1 MTLINDAI
9 VSVVKIMPKPVVGI
23 FSKKYIAG
31 ERLEDALSLVKQL
44 NSRGIYATLDVLGE
58 SIKNK
63 EEAAEAKNKCLI
75 VLDAIVKNN
84 LNANLS
90 IKPTQMGLSID
101 EDFAYEQVY
110 QLVERAK
117 KINNFVRIDMEDSP
131 YTDKT
136 IRLFQKLKEHF
147 DNVGLALQ
155 AYLKRT
161 YDDAVILNKINTNYR
176 ICKGI
181 YIEPASIA
189 YKDKQKIRDNYLET
203 LQVIL
208 KSGNYVGIAT
218 HDEFLINEAYRI
230 IKELNIPKDKFE
242 FQMLLGVKEDLRDK
256 INADGYKIRI
266 YVPFGEDWYA
276 YSLRRLK
283 ENPQIAG
290 YIFKNIFR
298 RNQNSKF
305 KKNEN

>member
-1 MTLINDAI
+1 
-9 VSVVKIMPKPVVGI
+9 MPKPVVGI

-31 ERLEDALSLVKQL
+31 EKLEDAINLVKQL
-44 NSRGIYATLDVLGE
+44 NSKGIYATLDVLGE

-63 EEAAEAKNKCLI
+63 EDAVAAKNKCLM
-75 VLDAIVKNN
+75 VLDTIVENN
-84 LNANLS
+84 LMANLS

-101 EDFAYEQVY
+101 EDSTYEQVY
-110 QLVERAK
+110 QLVQK
-117 KINNFVRIDMEDSP
+117 PKQINNFVRIDMEDSP

-136 IRLFQKLKEHF
+136 ITLFKRLKETF
-147 DNVGLALQ
+147 DNVGVVLQ

-161 YDDAVILNKINTNYR
+161 YDDTVILNKLGTNFR
-176 ICKGI
+176 LCKGI

-189 YKDKQKIRDNYLET
+189 YKDKQRIRENYLEA
-203 LQVIL
+203 LNVIL

-218 HDEFLINEAYRI
+218 HDEFLINESYRR
-230 IKELNIPKDKFE
+230 IKELNVPKDKFE
-242 FQMLLGVKEDLRDK
+242 FQMLLGVREDLRDK

-276 YSLRRLK
+276 YSVRRLK

-290 YIFKNIFR
+290 YVFKNIFSF
-298 RNQNSKF
+298 NHTNSHK
-305 KKNEN
+305 